1 MDFKRSYPKLADY
14 LSNRVDFSRKEQQQS
29 RWHWFT
35 LILFGLMT
43 VATLS
48 QKLIL
53 LTVFIAIVAL
63 IKRSCDDLV
72 GDVVFLFGWAFSAY
86 RYFAFSDF
94 LFIEYRNIYKELAD
108 DLSRDLFL
116 FLSFWSDGT

>member
-29 RWHWFT
+29 HWHWFT

-53 LTVFIAIVAL
+53 LTLFIAIVAL
-63 IKRSCDDLV
+63 IKGPVMILW
-72 GDVVFLFGWAFSAY
+72 GMFVFLFGWLFSAY
-86 RYFAFSDF
+86 RYFCFQRFS
-94 LFIEYRNIYKELAD
+94 LLNTEHFIKNWR
-108 DLSRDLFL
+108 
-116 FLSFWSDGT
+116 

>member
-14 LSNRVDFSRKEQQQS
+14 LSNRIDFSRKEQQQS

-35 LILFGLMT
+35 LILFGLLT
-43 VATLS
+43 IATLS

-63 IKRSCDDLV
+63 IKGSS
-72 GDVVFLFGWAFSAY
+72 GAIPTY

-94 LFIEYRNIYKELAD
+94 LFVEHWNIYKELAD
-108 DLSRDLFL
+108 DLSRNLFL
-116 FLSFWSDGT
+116 FLSLRSDGTS